1 MPDFLPDHAT
11 KLKNQLRTFFSIS
24 KSIGKNPMKIFEMA
38 SVQKVWAVLKN
49 SYLQGKP
56 ISTYCILHTLTKS
69 TVVNPPLDD
78 LNHKKF
84 ENLL

>member
-1 MPDFLPDHAT
+1 
-11 KLKNQLRTFFSIS
+11 
-24 KSIGKNPMKIFEMA
+24 MKISEMA
-38 SVQKVWAVLKN
+38 SAQSSQKVWAVLKN